1 MRNLVKTNV
10 ERIKKYVILTKDD
23 CCCSA
28 LILMR
33 V

>member
-10 ERIKKYVILTKDD
+10 ERITEYVILTKDD
-23 CCCSA
+23 CISSA

>member
-1 MRNLVKTNV
+1 MKNLVKTNV
-10 ERIKKYVILTKDD
+10 ERNTEYVILTKDD